1 MGRWLRFLVTFLG
14 ARRRPAME
22 VRDISLLKFRVWPTE
37 CDAAWLNHAALLVL
51 MECGRVDLMVRFG
64 FLGLA
69 RASHWYLP
77 LATMSVRFHRPARR
91 FERLEL
97 RSRIVDWDDEAIWI
111 EHQVTRGG
119 KPVAAALAKNL
130 VRKGR
135 EPVKPEEILRALG
148 KELPPRPAQRLWAR
162 PKLPRRE
169 PVRVPVTSARPRDLT
184 VAA

>member
-1 MGRWLRFLVTFLG
+1 MGRWLRFLMTLLW

-22 VRDISLLKFRVWPTE
+22 VRDTSLLELRVWPTE

-51 MECGRVDLMVRFG
+51 MECGRIDLMVRFG

-69 RASHWYLP
+69 RSSRWYLP
-77 LATMSVRFHRPARR
+77 LMTLSVRFHRPVRR

-111 EHQVTRGG
+111 EHQVARDG
-119 KPVAAALAKNL
+119 KPVAEALVKNL

-135 EPVKPEEILRALG
+135 APVKPEEILQVLG
-148 KELPPRPAQRLWAR
+148 KELPPRPAQRPSWA
-162 PKLPRRE
+162 
-169 PVRVPVTSARPRDLT
+169 AYQ
-184 VAA
+184 